1 MAFWQH
7 VVSPG
12 EILGQAGDAGA
23 WRGEL
28 WGEQEQKGSARA
40 AGSPGT
46 GSWSMEGKMH
56 FGIKISLVCTEEA
69 DLTHLLGKSQS
80 CIC

>member
-28 WGEQEQKGSARA
+28 WGEQKQRGSARA

-46 GSWSMEGKMH
+46 GSWKGKC
-56 FGIKISLVCTEEA
+56 I
-69 DLTHLLGKSQS
+69 LG
-80 CIC
+80 

>member
-28 WGEQEQKGSARA
+28 WGEQNRGVVRGQQAALGQA
-40 AGSPGT
+40 AGA
-46 GSWSMEGKMH
+46 WKGKC
-56 FGIKISLVCTEEA
+56 I
-69 DLTHLLGKSQS
+69 LG
-80 CIC
+80 